1 MSEHTENVKIETSTP
16 QTAAP
21 AAGAAPA
28 KPKRPKPKS
37 MIMLGEQTAAL
48 FDNARLA
55 KERGEKVG
63 WSASIFPQEIAETLG
78 LNVLYP
84 ENHSA
89 GIAARHQ
96 ADPFLQ
102 ECEGPLG
109 YSNDLCA
116 YAKVNLA
123 YASVL
128 NGESDVELP
137 DGGKMVKPDFLLLTN
152 NICNQLTKWYENLA
166 RQMNIPIFFI
176 DTCYNPWD
184 YVTETR
190 VRYVRAQIDQLIK
203 DLCEF
208 TGKTWDD
215 ERFKEVMKIS
225 QRNSY
230 LWERANNLLDRKPSP
245 LSGFELFNYMS
256 AMVCNRGKTSSTAI
270 LAQLNSEIEN
280 HIEEGTSTFPAE
292 EQFRISWDGIAC
304 WPYLSHNL
312 RTLKKYGINMV
323 ASSYGKAWA
332 IEYEDLDGMA
342 RAYCFASTNGDNA
355 STMIDRR
362 LEALKRFGC
371 EGTIY
376 HVNRSCK
383 VMDCQMMEVQRQLSK
398 AAGVPFTAF
407 DGDQADYRNYSEAQF
422 ETRIQGLVEVMK
434 QNKEDF

>member
-1 MSEHTENVKIETSTP
+1 MNKATEALKAASSAS
-16 QTAAP
+16 QTAVS
-21 AAGAAPA
+21 A
-28 KPKRPKPKS
+28 KPKRSKPKS
-37 MIMLGEQTAAL
+37 MLMLAEQTAAL
-48 FDNARLA
+48 FENARLA

-84 ENHSA
+84 ENHAA

-102 ECEGPLG
+102 ECEGPMG

-116 YAKVNLA
+116 YAKLNLA
-123 YASVL
+123 YTSVL
-128 NGESDVELP
+128 NNESAIELP
-137 DGGKMVKPDFLLLTN
+137 DGGKLVKPDFLLLTN

-166 RQMNIPIFFI
+166 RQLQIPLFFI

-184 YVTETR
+184 YVTESR
-190 VRYVRAQIDQLIK
+190 VRYVRAQIDELIK
-203 DLCEF
+203 NLCEF
-208 TGKTWDD
+208 TDKKWDD
-215 ERFKEVMKIS
+215 EHFKEVMKIS
-225 QRNSY
+225 QRNSF
-230 LWERANNLLDRKPSP
+230 LWERANNLLDRKPAP

-256 AMVCNRGKTSSTAI
+256 SMVCNRGKTSSTAI
-270 LAQLNSEIEN
+270 LKQLNSEIEQ
-280 HIEEGTSTFPAE
+280 HIADGTSTFPVA

-332 IEYEDLDGMA
+332 IAYDDLDGMA
-342 RAYCFASTNGDNA
+342 RAYCFVSTNGDNA
-355 STMIDRR
+355 STMIERR

-383 VMDCQMMEVQRQLSK
+383 VMDCQMMEVQRQLAK
-398 AAGVPFTAF
+398 AAGIPFTSF

-422 ETRIQGLVEVMK
+422 ETRIQGLVEVMQ
-434 QNKEDF
+434 QNKEDL

>member
-1 MSEHTENVKIETSTP
+1 MSDTMNPTA
-16 QTAAP
+16 AAP
-21 AAGAAPA
+21 AQTAVAPA
-28 KPKRPKPKS
+28 KPKRPKAKS
-37 MIMLGEQTAAL
+37 LLMIGEQTNAL
-48 FDNARLA
+48 FENARLA

-84 ENHSA
+84 ENHTA

-96 ADPFLQ
+96 ADSFLQ
-102 ECEGPLG
+102 ECEGPMG

-116 YAKVNLA
+116 YAKLNLA
-123 YASVL
+123 YTSVL
-128 NGESDVELP
+128 NGESSVELP

-166 RQMNIPIFFI
+166 RQLDIPIFFI
-176 DTCYNPWD
+176 DTCYNPND

-190 VRYVRAQIDQLIK
+190 VRYVRAQIDQLIR

-215 ERFKEVMKIS
+215 KRFRQVMEIS

-230 LWERANNLLDRKPSP
+230 LWERANNLMDHKPAP
-245 LSGFELFNYMS
+245 IGGFELFNYMS
-256 AMVCNRGKTSSTAI
+256 AMVCNRGKESTTAI
-270 LAQLNSEIEN
+270 MEQLNAEMEQ
-280 HIEEGTSTFPAE
+280 HIKEGTSTFPVK
-292 EQFRISWDGIAC
+292 EQYRVSWDGIAC

-312 RTLKKYGINMV
+312 RTLKQYGINMV

-332 IEYEDLDGMA
+332 IQYDDLDGMA

-355 STMIDRR
+355 STMLSRR
-362 LEALKRFGC
+362 YEALTRMGC

-383 VMDCQMMEVQRQLSK
+383 VMDCQMMEVQRQLSRM
-398 AAGVPFTAF
+398 AGVPFTSF

-434 QNKEDF
+434 QNKEAKSNG

>member
-1 MSEHTENVKIETSTP
+1 MAENTQNLT
-16 QTAAP
+16 P
-21 AAGAAPA
+21 AAETAPPP
-28 KPKRPKPKS
+28 KPKRPKAKS
-37 MIMLGEQTAAL
+37 LIMIGEQTDAL
-48 FDNARLA
+48 FASAREA
-55 KERGEKVG
+55 REKGEKVG

-78 LNVLYP
+78 LVVLYP
-84 ENHSA
+84 ENHTA

-116 YAKVNLA
+116 YAKLNLGYTA
-123 YASVL
+123 VL
-128 NGESDVELP
+128 NGESEIELP
-137 DGGKMVKPDFLLLTN
+137 DGGKMLKPDFLLLTN

-166 RQMNIPIFFI
+166 RQLDIPVFFI
-176 DTCYNPWD
+176 DTCYNPYD
-184 YVTETR
+184 YVTESR

-208 TGKTWDD
+208 TGKTWDE
-215 ERFKEVMKIS
+215 ERFREVMEIS

-230 LWERANNLLDRKPSP
+230 LWERANNLMDHKPAP
-245 LSGFELFNYMS
+245 IGGFELFNYMS
-256 AMVCNRGKTSSTAI
+256 AMVCNRGKKSTTAI
-270 LAQLNSEIEN
+270 MEQLNTEMEANIAA
-280 HIEEGTSTFPAE
+280 GKSTFPVE
-292 EQFRISWDGIAC
+292 EQYRVSWDGIAC

-312 RTLKKYGINMV
+312 RTLKQYGINMV

-332 IEYEDLDGMA
+332 IEYSDLDGMA

-355 STMIDRR
+355 STMLSRR
-362 LEALKRFGC
+362 YEALTRMGC

-383 VMDCQMMEVQRQLSK
+383 VMDCQMMEVQRQLS
-398 AAGVPFTAF
+398 AMAGVPFTSF

-422 ETRIQGLVEVMK
+422 ETRIQGLVEVMQ
-434 QNKEDF
+434 QNKEAKENG

>member
-1 MSEHTENVKIETSTP
+1 MSESIATIKAADSAP
-16 QTAAP
+16 Q
-21 AAGAAPA
+21 A

-37 MIMLGEQTAAL
+37 MLMLAEQSAAL
-48 FDNARLA
+48 FENARLA

-84 ENHSA
+84 ENHAA

-96 ADPFLQ
+96 ADNLLQ

-109 YSNDLCA
+109 YANDLCA
-116 YAKVNLA
+116 YAKLNLA

-128 NGESDVELP
+128 NGESALELP
-137 DGGKMVKPDFLLLTN
+137 DGGKLVKPDFLLLTN

-166 RQMNIPIFFI
+166 RQLQIPIFFI

-184 YVTETR
+184 YVTESR
-190 VRYVRAQIDQLIK
+190 VRYVRAQIDKLIA
-203 DLCEF
+203 DLCAF
-208 TGKTWDD
+208 TGKVWD
-215 ERFKEVMKIS
+215 EARFQEIMQIS

-230 LWERANNLLDRKPSP
+230 LWERANNLLARRPAP

-256 AMVCNRGKTSSTAI
+256 SMVCNRGKASTTAI
-270 LAQLNSEIEN
+270 LKQLNSEIEK
-280 HIEEGTSTFPAE
+280 HIAEGTSTFPVE
-292 EQFRISWDGIAC
+292 ERFRISWDGIAC

-332 IEYEDLDGMA
+332 IEYNDLDGIA

-355 STMIDRR
+355 STMIERR

-383 VMDCQMMEVQRQLSK
+383 VMDCQMMEVQRQLAK
-398 AAGVPFTAF
+398 AAGIPFTSF

-422 ETRIQGLVEVMK
+422 ETRIQGLVEVM
-434 QNKEDF
+434 QQTKEDL

>member
-1 MSEHTENVKIETSTP
+1 MSEAVVNTGAE
-16 QTAAP
+16 QAAP
-21 AAGAAPA
+21 

-37 MIMLGEQTAAL
+37 MIMIGEQTAAL
-48 FDNARLA
+48 FENSRLA

-63 WSASIFPQEIAETLG
+63 WSASIFPQEIPETLG
-78 LNVLYP
+78 LNILYP
-84 ENHSA
+84 ENHAA

-96 ADPFLQ
+96 ADSFLQ

-123 YASVL
+123 YAAVL
-128 NGESDVELP
+128 NGESEIELP

-184 YVTETR
+184 HVTESR
-190 VRYVRAQIDQLIK
+190 VRYVRAQIDQLIQ
-203 DLCEF
+203 DLCAF
-208 TGKTWDD
+208 TGKTWSE
-215 ERFKEVMKIS
+215 ERFREVMAIS

-230 LWERANNLLDRKPSP
+230 LWERANDLMHHKPAP
-245 LSGFELFNYMS
+245 IGGFELFNYMS
-256 AMVCNRGKTSSTAI
+256 AMVCNRGKPSTTAI
-270 LAQLNSEIEN
+270 MEQLIAEMEEN
-280 HIEEGTSTFPAE
+280 IRLGRSTFPVE
-292 EQFRISWDGIAC
+292 EDFRVSWDGIAC

-312 RTLKKYGINMV
+312 RTLKKYGVNMV

-332 IEYEDLDGMA
+332 IEYDDLDGMA

-355 STMIDRR
+355 TTMISRR
-362 LEALKRFGC
+362 MEALQRFGC

-383 VMDCQMMEVQRQLSK
+383 VMDCQMMEVQRQL
-398 AAGVPFTAF
+398 ARQAGVPFAAF
-407 DGDQADYRNYSEAQF
+407 DGDQADFRNYSEAQF

-434 QNKEDF
+434 QNKEGKTNG

>member
-1 MSEHTENVKIETSTP
+1 MSEPVTN
-16 QTAAP
+16 
-21 AAGAAPA
+21 AGAVAAAATGQADVPA

-37 MIMLGEQTAAL
+37 MLMLNEQTNAL
-48 FDNARLA
+48 FENARQA

-102 ECEGPLG
+102 ECEGALR
-109 YSNDLCA
+109 YNNDLCA

-123 YASVL
+123 YAAVL
-128 NGESDVELP
+128 NGESEIELP

-152 NICNQLTKWYENLA
+152 NICNQLTKWSENLA
-166 RQMNIPIFFI
+166 MQMNIPVFFI
-176 DTCYNPWD
+176 DTCYNPFD

-190 VRYVRAQIDQLIK
+190 VRYVRAQIDQLIH
-203 DLCEF
+203 DLCAF
-208 TGKTWDD
+208 TGKTWDE

-225 QRNSY
+225 QRNSC
-230 LWERANNLLDRKPSP
+230 LWERANDLMEHKPAP
-245 LSGFELFNYMS
+245 IGGFELFNYMS
-256 AMVCNRGKTSSTAI
+256 AMVCNRGKESSTAV
-270 LAQLNSEIEN
+270 LEQLNAEIEQ
-280 HIEEGTSTFPAE
+280 HIEEGTSTFPVE
-292 EQFRISWDGIAC
+292 EEYRISWDGIAC

-312 RTLKKYGINMV
+312 RTLKKYGVNMV

-355 STMIDRR
+355 TTMISRR
-362 LEALKRFGC
+362 MEALKKFGC

-383 VMDCQMMEVQRQLSK
+383 VMDCQMMEVQRQLS
-398 AAGVPFTAF
+398 AQTGVPFVSF

-434 QNKEDF
+434 QTKEGKSNG

>member
-1 MSEHTENVKIETSTP
+1 MMST
-16 QTAAP
+16 QTNAAAP
-21 AAGAAPA
+21 LSP
-28 KPKRPKPKS
+28 KPKRLKPQS
-37 MIMLGEQTAAL
+37 MVMLGEQTDAL
-48 FDNARLA
+48 FQKAQQA
-55 KERGEKVG
+55 KEAGEKVG

-78 LNVLYP
+78 LCILYP
-84 ENHSA
+84 ENHAA

-102 ECEGPLG
+102 ECEGALG

-116 YAKVNLA
+116 YAKLNLA

-128 NGESDVELP
+128 NGESDILLP

-190 VRYVRAQIDQLIK
+190 VRYVRAQIDQLIH
-203 DLCEF
+203 DLCAF
-208 TGKTWDD
+208 TGKVWD
-215 ERFKEVMKIS
+215 ENRFNEIMKIS
-225 QRNSY
+225 RRNSF
-230 LWERANNLLDRKPSP
+230 LWERANDLLAEKPSP

-270 LAQLNSEIEN
+270 LEQLNAEIEQ
-280 HIEEGTSTFPAE
+280 HIKNGTSTYPAK
-292 EQFRISWDGIAC
+292 EQFRVSWDGIAC

-332 IEYEDLDGMA
+332 IEYDDLDGMA

-355 STMIDRR
+355 STMIGRR
-362 LEALKRFGC
+362 LEALRKFDC

-398 AAGVPFTAF
+398 KTGVPFASF

-422 ETRIQGLVEVMK
+422 ETRIQGLVEVM
-434 QNKEDF
+434 QHNKEERFDD

>member
-1 MSEHTENVKIETSTP
+1 MSEAVVNTGAE
-16 QTAAP
+16 QAAP
-21 AAGAAPA
+21 

-37 MIMLGEQTAAL
+37 MIMIGEQTAAL
-48 FDNARLA
+48 FENSRLA

-63 WSASIFPQEIAETLG
+63 WSASIFPQEIPETLG
-78 LNVLYP
+78 LNILYP
-84 ENHSA
+84 ENHAA

-96 ADPFLQ
+96 ADSFLQ

-123 YASVL
+123 YAAVL
-128 NGESDVELP
+128 NGESEIELP

-184 YVTETR
+184 HVTESR
-190 VRYVRAQIDQLIK
+190 VRYVRAQIDQLIQ
-203 DLCEF
+203 DLCAF
-208 TGKTWDD
+208 TGKTWSE
-215 ERFKEVMKIS
+215 ERFREVMAIS

-230 LWERANNLLDRKPSP
+230 LWERANDLMHHKPAP
-245 LSGFELFNYMS
+245 IGGFELFNYMS
-256 AMVCNRGKTSSTAI
+256 AMVCNRGKPSTTAI
-270 LAQLNSEIEN
+270 MEQLIAEMEEN
-280 HIEEGTSTFPAE
+280 IRLGRSTFPVE
-292 EQFRISWDGIAC
+292 EDFRVSWDDIAC

-312 RTLKKYGINMV
+312 RTLKKYGVNMV

-332 IEYEDLDGMA
+332 IEYDDLDGMA

-355 STMIDRR
+355 TTMISRR
-362 LEALKRFGC
+362 MEALQRFGC

-383 VMDCQMMEVQRQLSK
+383 VMDCQMMEVQRQL
-398 AAGVPFTAF
+398 ARQAGVPFAAF
-407 DGDQADYRNYSEAQF
+407 DGDQADFRNYSEAQF

-434 QNKEDF
+434 QNKEGKTNG

>member
-1 MSEHTENVKIETSTP
+1 MSESIATIKATDSAP
-16 QTAAP
+16 QV
-21 AAGAAPA
+21 

-37 MIMLGEQTAAL
+37 MLMLAEQSAAL
-48 FDNARLA
+48 FENARLA

-84 ENHSA
+84 ENHAA

-96 ADPFLQ
+96 ADSLLQ

-109 YSNDLCA
+109 YANDLCA
-116 YAKVNLA
+116 YAKLNLA

-128 NGESDVELP
+128 NGESALELP
-137 DGGKMVKPDFLLLTN
+137 DGGKLVKPDFLLLTN

-166 RQMNIPIFFI
+166 RQMQIPIFFI

-184 YVTETR
+184 YVTESR
-190 VRYVRAQIDQLIK
+190 VRYVRAQIDQLIA
-203 DLCEF
+203 DLCAF
-208 TGKTWDD
+208 TGKAWNDA
-215 ERFKEVMKIS
+215 RFQEIMQIS

-230 LWERANNLLDRKPSP
+230 LWERANNLLARRPAP

-256 AMVCNRGKTSSTAI
+256 SMVCNRGKVSTTAI
-270 LAQLNSEIEN
+270 LKQLNSEIEK
-280 HIEEGTSTFPAE
+280 HIAEGTSTFPVE
-292 EQFRISWDGIAC
+292 ERFRISWDGIAC

-332 IEYEDLDGMA
+332 IAYDDLDGMA

-355 STMIDRR
+355 STMIERR
-362 LEALKRFGC
+362 LEALRLFGC

-383 VMDCQMMEVQRQLSK
+383 VMDCQMLEVQRQLAK

-422 ETRIQGLVEVMK
+422 ETRIQGLVEVMQ
-434 QNKEDF
+434 QNKEEL

>member
-1 MSEHTENVKIETSTP
+1 MSEAVVNTGAE
-16 QTAAP
+16 QAAP
-21 AAGAAPA
+21 

-37 MIMLGEQTAAL
+37 MIMIGEQTAAL
-48 FDNARLA
+48 FENSRLA

-63 WSASIFPQEIAETLG
+63 WSASIFPQEIPETLG
-78 LNVLYP
+78 LNILYP
-84 ENHSA
+84 ENHAA

-96 ADPFLQ
+96 ADSFLQ

-123 YASVL
+123 YAAVL
-128 NGESDVELP
+128 NGESEIELP

-184 YVTETR
+184 HVTESR
-190 VRYVRAQIDQLIK
+190 VRYVRAQIDQLIQ
-203 DLCEF
+203 DLCAF
-208 TGKTWDD
+208 TGKTWSE
-215 ERFKEVMKIS
+215 ERFREVMAIS

-230 LWERANNLLDRKPSP
+230 LWERANDLMHHKPAP
-245 LSGFELFNYMS
+245 IGGFELFNYMS
-256 AMVCNRGKTSSTAI
+256 AMVCNRGKTSTTAI
-270 LAQLNSEIEN
+270 MEQLNAEMEEN
-280 HIEEGTSTFPAE
+280 IRLGRSTFPVE
-292 EQFRISWDGIAC
+292 EDFRVSWDGIAC

-312 RTLKKYGINMV
+312 RTLKKYGVNMV

-332 IEYEDLDGMA
+332 IEYDDLDGMA

-355 STMIDRR
+355 TTMISRR
-362 LEALKRFGC
+362 MEALQRFGC

-383 VMDCQMMEVQRQLSK
+383 VMDCQMMEVQRQL
-398 AAGVPFTAF
+398 ARQAGVPFAAF
-407 DGDQADYRNYSEAQF
+407 DGDQADFRNYSEAQF

-434 QNKEDF
+434 QNKEGKTNG

>member
-1 MSEHTENVKIETSTP
+1 MSETITAQSNTAP
-16 QTAAP
+16 ADQAAP
-21 AAGAAPA
+21 AP

-37 MIMLGEQTAAL
+37 MLMLDEQTRDL
-48 FDNARLA
+48 FENARLA

-78 LNVLYP
+78 LNILYP

-102 ECEGPLG
+102 DCEGPLG

-116 YAKVNLA
+116 YAKVNLS
-123 YASVL
+123 YAAAL
-128 NGESDVELP
+128 NGESTVEFP

-166 RQMNIPIFFI
+166 KQMDIPIFFI
-176 DTCYNPWD
+176 DTCYNPND

-190 VRYVRAQIDQLIK
+190 VRYVRAQIDQLIQ
-203 DLCEF
+203 DLCAF
-208 TGKTWDD
+208 TGKTWD
-215 ERFKEVMKIS
+215 EKRFQEVMKIS
-225 QRNSY
+225 QRNSF
-230 LWERANNLLDRKPSP
+230 LWERANNLMEHKPAP
-245 LSGFELFNYMS
+245 IGGFELFNYMS
-256 AMVCNRGKTSSTAI
+256 AMVCNRGKTSSTAV
-270 LAQLNSEIEN
+270 LEQLNAEIEE
-280 HIEEGTSTFPAE
+280 HIKNGTSTFPVE
-292 EQFRISWDGIAC
+292 EQFRVSWDGIAC

-312 RTLKKYGINMV
+312 RTMKKYGINMV

-332 IEYEDLDGMA
+332 IEYDDLDGMA

-362 LEALKRFGC
+362 MEALKKFDC

-383 VMDCQMMEVQRQLSK
+383 VMDCQMMEVQRQISER
-398 AAGVPFTAF
+398 AGIPFASF

-422 ETRIQGLVEVMK
+422 ETRIQGLVEVMAQK
-434 QNKEDF
+434 KEANANG

>member
-1 MSEHTENVKIETSTP
+1 MSETITP
-16 QTAAP
+16 PAQGSVQTQAAQP
-21 AAGAAPA
+21 AA

-37 MIMLGEQTAAL
+37 MLMIGEQTNAL
-48 FDNARLA
+48 FENARLA

-63 WSASIFPQEIAETLG
+63 SSASIFPQEIPETLG

-84 ENHSA
+84 ENHAA

-102 ECEGPLG
+102 ECEGALG
-109 YSNDLCA
+109 YNNDLCA

-128 NGESDVELP
+128 NGESEVELP

-166 RQMNIPIFFI
+166 YQLNIPVFFI

-190 VRYVRAQIDQLIK
+190 VRYVRAQIDQLIQ
-203 DLCEF
+203 DLCAF
-208 TGKTWDD
+208 TGKAWDE
-215 ERFKEVMKIS
+215 ERFQEVMKIS

-230 LWERANNLLDRKPSP
+230 LWERANDLLHHKPAP
-245 LSGFELFNYMS
+245 IGGFELFNYMS
-256 AMVCNRGKTSSTAI
+256 AMVCNRGKTSTTAI
-270 LAQLNSEIEN
+270 LEQLNTEMEEN
-280 HIEEGTSTFPAE
+280 IRKGTSTFPV
-292 EQFRISWDGIAC
+292 EQEYRVSWDGIAC

-355 STMIDRR
+355 TTMLSRR
-362 LEALKRFGC
+362 LEALKRFDC
-371 EGTIY
+371 DGTIY

-383 VMDCQMMEVQRQLSK
+383 VMDCQMMEVQRQLSEQ
-398 AAGVPFTAF
+398 AGVPFTSF

-434 QNKEDF
+434 QNKEANDRG

>member
-1 MSEHTENVKIETSTP
+1 MSEAVVNTGAE
-16 QTAAP
+16 QAAP
-21 AAGAAPA
+21 

-37 MIMLGEQTAAL
+37 MIMIGEQTAAL
-48 FDNARLA
+48 FENSRLA

-63 WSASIFPQEIAETLG
+63 WSASIFPQEIPETLG
-78 LNVLYP
+78 LNILYP
-84 ENHSA
+84 ENHAA

-96 ADPFLQ
+96 ADSFLQ

-123 YASVL
+123 YAAVL
-128 NGESDVELP
+128 NGESEIELP

-152 NICNQLTKWYENLA
+152 NICNQLTKWYENLD
-166 RQMNIPIFFI
+166 RRMNIPIFFI

-184 YVTETR
+184 HVTESR
-190 VRYVRAQIDQLIK
+190 VRYVRAQIDQLIQ
-203 DLCEF
+203 DLCAF
-208 TGKTWDD
+208 TGKTWSE
-215 ERFKEVMKIS
+215 ERFREVMAIS

-230 LWERANNLLDRKPSP
+230 LWERANDLMHHKPAP
-245 LSGFELFNYMS
+245 IGGFELFNYMS
-256 AMVCNRGKTSSTAI
+256 AMVCNRGKPSTTAI
-270 LAQLNSEIEN
+270 MEQLIAEMEEN
-280 HIEEGTSTFPAE
+280 IRLGRSTFPVE
-292 EQFRISWDGIAC
+292 EDFRVSWDGIAC

-312 RTLKKYGINMV
+312 RTLKKYGVNMV

-332 IEYEDLDGMA
+332 IEYDDLDGMA

-355 STMIDRR
+355 TTMISRR
-362 LEALKRFGC
+362 MEALQRFGC

-383 VMDCQMMEVQRQLSK
+383 VMDCQMMEVQRQL
-398 AAGVPFTAF
+398 ARQAGVPFAAF
-407 DGDQADYRNYSEAQF
+407 DGDQADFRNYSEAQF

-434 QNKEDF
+434 QNKEGKTNG

>member
-1 MSEHTENVKIETSTP
+1 MSDTLNPTA
-16 QTAAP
+16 AAP
-21 AAGAAPA
+21 AQAAAAPA
-28 KPKRPKPKS
+28 KPKRPKAKS
-37 MIMLGEQTAAL
+37 LLMIGEQTNAL
-48 FDNARLA
+48 FENARLA

-84 ENHSA
+84 ENHTA

-102 ECEGPLG
+102 ECEGPMG

-116 YAKVNLA
+116 YAKLNLA
-123 YASVL
+123 YTAAL
-128 NGESDVELP
+128 NGESSVELP

-166 RQMNIPIFFI
+166 RQLDIPVFFI
-176 DTCYNPWD
+176 DTCYNPMD

-190 VRYVRAQIDQLIK
+190 VRYVRAQIDQLIT
-203 DLCEF
+203 DLCAF

-215 ERFKEVMKIS
+215 ERFKKVMEIS

-230 LWERANNLLDRKPSP
+230 LWERANNLMDHKPAP
-245 LSGFELFNYMS
+245 IGGFELFNYMS
-256 AMVCNRGKTSSTAI
+256 AMVCNRGKESTTAI
-270 LAQLNSEIEN
+270 MEQLNAEMEQ
-280 HIEEGTSTFPAE
+280 HIKEGTSTFPAKE
-292 EQFRISWDGIAC
+292 EYRVSWDGIAC

-312 RTLKKYGINMV
+312 RTLKQYGINMV

-332 IEYEDLDGMA
+332 IQYDDLDGMA

-355 STMIDRR
+355 STMLSRR
-362 LEALKRFGC
+362 YEALTRMGC

-398 AAGVPFTAF
+398 MAGVPFTSF

-434 QNKEDF
+434 QNKEAKSNG

>member
-1 MSEHTENVKIETSTP
+1 MSETVNA
-16 QTAAP
+16 TAP
-21 AAGAAPA
+21 AAPA

-37 MIMLGEQTAAL
+37 MIMLGEQSAAL
-48 FDNARLA
+48 MENARLA

-63 WSASIFPQEIAETLG
+63 WSASIFPQEIPETLG

-84 ENHSA
+84 ENHAA

-102 ECEGPLG
+102 ECEGALG
-109 YSNDLCA
+109 YNNDLCA

-128 NGESDVELP
+128 NGESEVELP

-166 RQMNIPIFFI
+166 YQLNIPVFFI

-190 VRYVRAQIDQLIK
+190 VRYVRAQIDQLIQ
-203 DLCEF
+203 DLCAF
-208 TGKTWDD
+208 TGKAWDE
-215 ERFKEVMKIS
+215 ERFQEVMKIS

-230 LWERANNLLDRKPSP
+230 LWERANDLLHHKPAP
-245 LSGFELFNYMS
+245 IGGFELFNYMS
-256 AMVCNRGKTSSTAI
+256 AMVCNRGKTSTTAI
-270 LAQLNSEIEN
+270 LEQLNTEMEEN
-280 HIEEGTSTFPAE
+280 IRKGTSTFPV
-292 EQFRISWDGIAC
+292 EQEYRVSWDGIAC

-355 STMIDRR
+355 TTMLSRR
-362 LEALKRFGC
+362 LEALKRFDC
-371 EGTIY
+371 DGTIY

-383 VMDCQMMEVQRQLSK
+383 VMDCQMMEVQRQLSEQ
-398 AAGVPFTAF
+398 AGVPFTSF

-434 QNKEDF
+434 QNKEANDRG

>member
-1 MSEHTENVKIETSTP
+1 MSEAVVNTGAE
-16 QTAAP
+16 QAAP
-21 AAGAAPA
+21 

-37 MIMLGEQTAAL
+37 MIMIGEQTAAL
-48 FDNARLA
+48 FENSRLA

-63 WSASIFPQEIAETLG
+63 WSASIFPQEIPETLG
-78 LNVLYP
+78 LNILYP
-84 ENHSA
+84 ENHAA

-96 ADPFLQ
+96 ADSFLQ

-123 YASVL
+123 YAAVL
-128 NGESDVELP
+128 NGESEIELP

-184 YVTETR
+184 HVTESR
-190 VRYVRAQIDQLIK
+190 VRYVRAQIDQLIQ
-203 DLCEF
+203 DLCAF
-208 TGKTWDD
+208 TGKTWSE
-215 ERFKEVMKIS
+215 ERFREVMAIS

-230 LWERANNLLDRKPSP
+230 LWERANDLMHHKPAP
-245 LSGFELFNYMS
+245 IGGFELFNYMS
-256 AMVCNRGKTSSTAI
+256 AMVCNRGKPSTTAI
-270 LAQLNSEIEN
+270 MEQLIAEMEEN
-280 HIEEGTSTFPAE
+280 IRLGRSTFPVE
-292 EQFRISWDGIAC
+292 EDFRVSWDGIAC

-312 RTLKKYGINMV
+312 RTLKKYGVNMV

-332 IEYEDLDGMA
+332 IEYDDLDGMA

-355 STMIDRR
+355 TTMISRR
-362 LEALKRFGC
+362 MEALQRFGC

-383 VMDCQMMEVQRQLSK
+383 VMDCQMMEVQRQLTRQ
-398 AAGVPFTAF
+398 AGVPFAAF
-407 DGDQADYRNYSEAQF
+407 DGDQADFRNYSEAQF

-434 QNKEDF
+434 QNKEGKTNG

>member
-1 MSEHTENVKIETSTP
+1 MGDTLNPTA
-16 QTAAP
+16 AAP
-21 AAGAAPA
+21 AQAAAAPA
-28 KPKRPKPKS
+28 KPKRPKAKS
-37 MIMLGEQTAAL
+37 LLMIGEQTNAL
-48 FDNARLA
+48 FENARLA

-63 WSASIFPQEIAETLG
+63 WSASIFPQEVAETLG

-84 ENHSA
+84 ENHTA

-102 ECEGPLG
+102 EYEGPMG

-116 YAKVNLA
+116 YAKLNLA
-123 YASVL
+123 YTSVL
-128 NGESDVELP
+128 NGESSVELP

-166 RQMNIPIFFI
+166 RQLDIPVFFI
-176 DTCYNPWD
+176 DTCYNPMD

-203 DLCEF
+203 DLCAF

-215 ERFKEVMKIS
+215 ERFKKVMEIS

-230 LWERANNLLDRKPSP
+230 LWERANNLMDHKPAP
-245 LSGFELFNYMS
+245 IGGFELFNYMS
-256 AMVCNRGKTSSTAI
+256 AMVCNRGKESTTAI
-270 LAQLNSEIEN
+270 MEQLNAEMEQ
-280 HIEEGTSTFPAE
+280 HIKEGTSTFPAKE
-292 EQFRISWDGIAC
+292 EYRVSWDGIAC

-312 RTLKKYGINMV
+312 RTLKQYGINMV

-332 IEYEDLDGMA
+332 IQYDDLDGMA

-355 STMIDRR
+355 STMLSRR
-362 LEALKRFGC
+362 YEALTRMGC

-398 AAGVPFTAF
+398 MAGVPSTSF

-434 QNKEDF
+434 QNKEAKSNG

>member
-1 MSEHTENVKIETSTP
+1 MSENTTVSS
-16 QTAAP
+16 AAP
-21 AAGAAPA
+21 AAAAPQ
-28 KPKRPKPKS
+28 KPKRPKAKS
-37 MIMLGEQTAAL
+37 LLMIGEQTNAL
-48 FDNARLA
+48 FENARLA

-84 ENHSA
+84 ENHAA

-102 ECEGPLG
+102 ECEGALG

-116 YAKVNLA
+116 YAKLNLA
-123 YASVL
+123 YAAVL
-128 NGESDVELP
+128 NGESDIELP
-137 DGGKMVKPDFLLLTN
+137 DGGKMVRPDFLLLTN
-152 NICNQLTKWYENLA
+152 NICNQLTKWYENLS
-166 RQMNIPIFFI
+166 RQLNIPIFFI
-176 DTCYNPWD
+176 DTCYNPND

-203 DLCEF
+203 DLCAF
-208 TGKTWDD
+208 TGKEWDD
-215 ERFKEVMKIS
+215 DRFREVMEIS

-230 LWERANNLLDRKPSP
+230 LWERANDLMRYKPAP
-245 LSGFELFNYMS
+245 IGGFELFNYMS
-256 AMVCNRGKTSSTAI
+256 AMVCNRGKTSTTAI
-270 LAQLNSEIEN
+270 MEQLNAEMEQ
-280 HIEEGTSTFPAE
+280 HIKEGTSTFPVE
-292 EQFRISWDGIAC
+292 EQFRVSWDGIAC

-312 RTLKKYGINMV
+312 RTLKQYGINMV

-332 IEYEDLDGMA
+332 IQYDDLDGMA

-355 STMIDRR
+355 STMLSRR
-362 LEALKRFGC
+362 YDALTRMGC

-383 VMDCQMMEVQRQLSK
+383 VMDCQMMEVQRQLSQM
-398 AAGVPFTAF
+398 AGVPFTSF

-422 ETRIQGLVEVMK
+422 ETRIQGLVEIMK
-434 QNKEDF
+434 QNKEAKTND

>member
-1 MSEHTENVKIETSTP
+1 MSEPVVNPGTE
-16 QTAAP
+16 QTAP
-21 AAGAAPA
+21 PP

-37 MIMLGEQTAAL
+37 MLMIGEQTAAL
-48 FDNARLA
+48 FENARLA

-84 ENHSA
+84 ENHAA

-116 YAKVNLA
+116 YAKLNLA
-123 YASVL
+123 YAAVL
-128 NGESDVELP
+128 NGESEVELP
-137 DGGKMVKPDFLLLTN
+137 DGGRMVKPDFLLLTN

-166 RQMNIPIFFI
+166 RQMDIPVFFI
-176 DTCYNPWD
+176 DTCYNPSD

-203 DLCEF
+203 DLCAF
-208 TGKTWDD
+208 TGKTWDE
-215 ERFKEVMKIS
+215 ERFKEIMKIS

-230 LWERANNLLDRKPSP
+230 LWERANGLLDHKPAP
-245 LSGFELFNYMS
+245 IGGFELFNYMS
-256 AMVCNRGKTSSTAI
+256 AMVCNRGKTSTTAI
-270 LAQLNSEIEN
+270 MEQLNAEMEEN
-280 HIEEGTSTFPAE
+280 IRLGKSTFPVE
-292 EQFRISWDGIAC
+292 EEFRVSWDGIAC

-332 IEYEDLDGMA
+332 IEYDDLDGMA
-342 RAYCFASTNGDNA
+342 RAYYKAPNSVCIEQGVDWREGICRDNKV
-355 STMIDRR
+355 DGV
-362 LEALKRFGC
+362 LVH
-371 EGTIY
+371 Y
-376 HVNRSCK
+376 NRSCK
-383 VMDCQMMEVQRQLSK
+383 PWSGYMAEMQRRFTADL
-398 AAGVPFTAF
+398 GVPCAGF
-407 DGDQADYRNYSEAQF
+407 DGDQADPRNFNEAQY
-422 ETRIQGLVEVMK
+422 ETRVQGLVEAMEANADK
-434 QNKEDF
+434 KEG